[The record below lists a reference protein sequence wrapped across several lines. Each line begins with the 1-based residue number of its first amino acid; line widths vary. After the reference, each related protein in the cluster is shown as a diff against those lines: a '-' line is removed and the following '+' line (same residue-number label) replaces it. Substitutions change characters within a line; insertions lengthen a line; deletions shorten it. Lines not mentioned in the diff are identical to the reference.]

1 MAAFAPQSAARGA
14 AAGASPAKNAC
25 HGASG
30 LRPARRPRG
39 ELRSAALRVTAAAEG
54 CGVVRS
60 GEPSSGRRWER
71 LAGLRGRCDAVR
83 CGAVRCCCPARL
95 LGRADGRTALRA
107 LLSHRTPGVLTAEL
121 SAPARICCVT
131 PSFPS
136 GAREPRGQTAVRP
149 ALNASD
155 ALSCGWEAKVTFL
168 VLFRKGNS
176 GRDRRHPGTAGLR
189 GAALVSGRGL

>member
-54 CGVVRS
+54 SGVVRS

-83 CGAVRCCCPARL
+83 CGAVLLSRTAAREGGRTDGAAGAALPSHAGGFDGGAQRSGRDL
-95 LGRADGRTALRA
+95 LCNSEFPERRPGAPRADGGKAC
-107 LLSHRTPGVLTAEL
+107 AERFRCAQL
-121 SAPARICCVT
+121 WL
-131 PSFPS
+131 
-136 GAREPRGQTAVRP
+136 GGE
-149 ALNASD
+149 SD
-155 ALSCGWEAKVTFL
+155 
-168 VLFRKGNS
+168 
-176 GRDRRHPGTAGLR
+176 
-189 GAALVSGRGL
+189 VSRSV